1 MSLLNTL
8 QQSGFGLGSHRGAS
22 NVASTNL
29 QNVNTPGYAR
39 QRADLEAIQGSP
51 FRGIL
56 VGGGVNLRSV
66 QQLRDIFV
74 ERQLPEARSEHYIA
88 QGRSDGLASLALQEP
103 SSPESVAARMTSFF
117 GALRALSANPNDTS
131 VRQAVLAESQRLS
144 QSIRR
149 DAQALNDAA
158 VAIDTRIAD
167 ELPRINQ
174 LSASVVRLNQAI
186 REASANGTPNELLD
200 QRQRAVDELSELVGV
215 IPLKN
220 EAGDITLSLPGGVSL
235 VTAAGS
241 ASLSALPD
249 PANNG
254 RVSIVLRRSDGN
266 GTVNL
271 LANDLG
277 GEIRGL
283 IDARDIDI
291 ATAAA
296 GLDTLAFEF
305 ANAVNA
311 VHRTGFAPDGTT
323 GRSLFVVNAAAP
335 GSALA
340 FALDPA
346 VANNPA
352 GLQAAVALDPAT
364 GLLLPAAGD
373 GRKALALLD
382 VERAALPGGATPV
395 TTSATLVSELG
406 SAQQNAAGEAEAT
419 GLRLDRLNQ
428 LREET
433 SGVSVDE
440 EMVELMRSQRAF
452 EAVSKVIKIADEML
466 GTLLNLK

>member
-8 QQSGFGLGSHRGAS
+8 QRGGSGLGSHRAAS
-22 NVASTNL
+22 SVASTNL
-29 QNVNTPGYAR
+29 QNVNTPGYSR
-39 QRADLEAIQGSP
+39 QRADLESVQGAP
-51 FRGIL
+51 FQGISI
-56 VGGGVNLRSV
+56 GGGVGLRSV
-66 QQLRDIFV
+66 QQLRDVFV
-74 ERQLPEARSEHYIA
+74 ERQLPDARSEHHIA

-103 SSPESVAARMTSFF
+103 SSPDAVAARMTSFF

-131 VRQAVLAESQRLS
+131 VRHAVLAESQRLA

-149 DAQALNDAA
+149 DAQTLNDAS

-174 LSASVVRLNQAI
+174 LAASVVRLNQAI
-186 REASANGTPNELLD
+186 RDAGANGTPHELLD
-200 QRQRAVDELSELVGV
+200 QRRRAVDELGDLVGV
-215 IPLKN
+215 VPLVN
-220 EAGDITLSLPGGVSL
+220 EAGDVTLSVPGGMSL
-235 VTAAGS
+235 VSAAGS

-254 RVSIVLRRSDGN
+254 RVSIVLRRADGQ

-271 LANDLG
+271 SGNDLG
-277 GEIRGL
+277 GEVRGL
-283 IDARDIDI
+283 MDARDLDI
-291 ATAAA
+291 SRAAA
-296 GLDTLAFEF
+296 GLDALAFEF
-305 ANAVNA
+305 AGAVNA
-311 VHRTGFAPDGTT
+311 VHQGGFAPDGQT
-323 GRSLFVVNAAAP
+323 GRSLFVVNATAP

-340 FALDPA
+340 FALDPD

-352 GLQAAVALDPAT
+352 RLQAASALDVAT
-364 GLLLPAAGD
+364 GRPAAGD
-373 GRKALALLD
+373 GRNALALLD

-395 TTSATLVSELG
+395 TTAATLVSDLG
-406 SAQQNAAGEAEAT
+406 SAQQNAAGEAAAT

-428 LREET
+428 LRENT

-452 EAVSKVIKIADEML
+452 EAVSKVIKIADDML

>member
-22 NVASTNL
+22 NIASTNL

-51 FRGIL
+51 FRGLL

-74 ERQLPEARSEHYIA
+74 ERQLPEARSQHYIA
-88 QGRSDGLASLALQEP
+88 QGRSNGLASLALQEP
-103 SSPESVAARMTSFF
+103 SSPDSVAARITSFF
-117 GALRALSANPNDTS
+117 GAMRALSANPNDVS

-149 DAQALNDAA
+149 DAQELNDAA
-158 VAIDTRIAD
+158 VAIDTRVAD

-215 IPLKN
+215 IPLRN

-235 VTAAGS
+235 VSAAGS

-271 LANDLG
+271 SANDIG

-283 IDARDIDI
+283 IDARDVDI
-291 ATAAA
+291 ARAAA

-311 VHRTGFAPDGTT
+311 VHQNGFAPDGTT

-364 GLLLPAAGD
+364 GRPAAGD
-373 GRKALALLD
+373 GRNALALLD

-428 LREET
+428 MREET

>member
-39 QRADLEAIQGSP
+39 QRADLEAVQGSP
-51 FRGIL
+51 FRGVLI
-56 VGGGVNLRSV
+56 GGGVNLRSV

-103 SSPESVAARMTSFF
+103 SSPESVAARITSFF

-158 VAIDTRIAD
+158 VAIDTRITD

-186 REASANGTPNELLD
+186 REASVNGTPNELLD

-215 IPLKN
+215 IPLQN
-220 EAGDITLSLPGGVSL
+220 EAGDVTLSLPSGVSL
-235 VTAAGS
+235 VSAAGS

-271 LANDLG
+271 SANDIG

-283 IDARDIDI
+283 VDARDVDI

-311 VHRTGFAPDGTT
+311 VHQVGFAPDGTT

-364 GLLLPAAGD
+364 GRPAAGD
-373 GRKALALLD
+373 GRNALTLLD
-382 VERAALPGGATPV
+382 VERAALPSGATPV

-406 SAQQNAAGEAEAT
+406 NAQQNAAGEAEAT

-452 EAVSKVIKIADEML
+452 EAVSKVIKITDEML
-466 GTLLNLK
+466 STLLNLK